1 MTARGAGLTLACL
14 SARDGFIEQGNNR
27 IILATDGDFNVGM
40 NSDADMVRLIETERE
55 SGVVLSVL
63 GFGAGNYKDDKML
76 QLADAGNGNHFF
88 IDHLDE
94 AKHVFVQEFGS
105 SLYTVAKDV
114 KLQIEF
120 NPTRVAGYRLIGYEN
135 RMLEQ
140 EDFDDDKKDAGDM
153 GTGHS
158 VTALYEIVP
167 AHVKKDSALVDS
179 NKLRY
184 QLKRPSLR
192 SINQELAIV
201 KFRYKAP
208 DRMTSKL
215 LTHTI
220 LNEVGTDQELS
231 LDFKWTAIVAGFG
244 LLLRDSPY
252 IGNMS
257 FNSLLTYMEEHH
269 ELQADPAR
277 KELFGSVKQAATL
290 ADISVR

>member
-120 NPTRVAGYRLIGYEN
+120 NPTRGCRVSSHRL
-135 RMLEQ
+135 
-140 EDFDDDKKDAGDM
+140 
-153 GTGHS
+153 
-158 VTALYEIVP
+158 
-167 AHVKKDSALVDS
+167 
-179 NKLRY
+179 
-184 QLKRPSLR
+184 
-192 SINQELAIV
+192 
-201 KFRYKAP
+201 
-208 DRMTSKL
+208 
-215 LTHTI
+215 
-220 LNEVGTDQELS
+220 
-231 LDFKWTAIVAGFG
+231 
-244 LLLRDSPY
+244 
-252 IGNMS
+252 
-257 FNSLLTYMEEHH
+257 
-269 ELQADPAR
+269 
-277 KELFGSVKQAATL
+277 
-290 ADISVR
+290 

>member
-1 MTARGAGLTLACL
+1 
-14 SARDGFIEQGNNR
+14 
-27 IILATDGDFNVGM
+27 M
-40 NSDADMVRLIETERE
+40 NSIPP
-55 SGVVLSVL
+55 G
-63 GFGAGNYKDDKML
+63 
-76 QLADAGNGNHFF
+76 
-88 IDHLDE
+88 
-94 AKHVFVQEFGS
+94 
-105 SLYTVAKDV
+105 
-114 KLQIEF
+114 
-120 NPTRVAGYRLIGYEN
+120 VAGYRLIGYEN

-244 LLLRDSPY
+244 LLLRDSPH